1 MPVSSYPVAKAVPG
15 ASTIYQR
22 FSDVKTNDNGLITFK
37 LGNNPSFQAWA
48 DPTYGG
54 GWVLVAQFVHAGGT
68 NPTLTEIA
76 PHANLPALSPGVL
89 GDSES
94 GIATRWGTISLAFL
108 QAFPDATADL
118 ELRFYGITSSHA
130 RVIHFITDAMLDRW
144 RDNVGTMID
153 VSARYILLPDHTAF
167 LPRMTNSS
175 HNQQNIF
182 QFPFY
187 RTNAYHW
194 AIRGSG
200 TRWEVDDLANNS
212 AYHTI
217 HRVWMRYKP
226 GSTYPLITNGDLT
239 QGVAGWTLVGNVT
252 IANGVINYSA
262 NNTAVTGIASQ
273 VAQTEAG
280 SQYNLRYTVSRGG
293 TCALAAARVTVE
305 IWDNA
310 TMALIASQV
319 NQIAGA
325 TYDLPFTARGPVL
338 IRFIDTTTNTTN
350 CDMQIDN
357 VSLSRY
363 QQNG

>member
-1 MPVSSYPVAKAVPG
+1 MASVSYPVARAKRGTP
-15 ASTIYQR
+15 TIYRR
-22 FSDVKTNDNGLITFK
+22 FSDVKPTDNGLVTFK
-37 LGNNPSFQAWA
+37 LGSNPPFQAWA

-76 PHANLPALSPGVL
+76 PHANLPVLSPGAL

-118 ELRFYGITSSHA
+118 ELRFYGVTSHHA
-130 RVIHFITDAMLDRW
+130 RVIHFVTDAMIDRW
-144 RDNVGTMID
+144 RNNVGTMLD
-153 VSARYILLPDHTAF
+153 VNARYILLPDHTAF
-167 LPRMTNSS
+167 LPRMANNTQNP
-175 HNQQNIF
+175 QNIWS
-182 QFPFY
+182 FPFY
-187 RTNAYHW
+187 RNSTYHW
-194 AIRGSG
+194 GIRGGGS
-200 TRWEVDDLANNS
+200 RWEVDNFVNNS

-226 GSTYPLITNGDLT
+226 GSTYPLITNGDLN
-239 QGVAGWTLVGNVT
+239 QGAAGWTLVGNVT
-252 IANGVINYSA
+252 IVNGVINYSA
-262 NNTAVTGIASQ
+262 SDTAVTGIASQ

-293 TCALAAARVTVE
+293 TCALTVARVTVE
-305 IWDNA
+305 VRDSA
-310 TMALIASQV
+310 TNSLIASQV

-325 TYDLPFTARGPVL
+325 TYNLSFTARGPVL
-338 IRFIDTTTNTTN
+338 IRFIDTTTNTAN
-350 CDMQIDN
+350 CDMRIDN

-363 QQNG
+363 QNG